1 MASSGALPTY
11 LKYVN
16 GVPVSG
22 ARKTLRLREKY
33 IVVLVLATFLMV
45 CIGAVF
51 YLPELRA
58 SSAFRQIRN
67 AGPDLLFPPPQLDD
81 NVVRHNDVM
90 NEDPHRAEDREK
102 LNQKIQQQLNPAF
115 MQVDKPRVQQSVSS
129 STTKSSVVV
138 PAVQSASAT
147 SKPREESTE
156 HTLVL
161 FPGEPKDPIVRERR
175 NKVRE
180 MMQHAWSNYEQY
192 AWGQNELRPV
202 TKRGHAAGIFGKTS
216 MGATIV
222 DGLDTLYLMGLRDEY
237 RRARNWVAEN
247 LRMDNVNTD
256 ISVFETNIRFI
267 GGLLACYALTGD
279 TMYKEKAD
287 QIAQLLLPAFDTPK
301 GIPHSLINV
310 KTRVSKNYAWAS
322 SGSSILAEFGTMHL
336 EFTYLSDITGNP
348 VYREKVNRI
357 RKVLYELDK
366 PKGLYPNYLNPKTGH
381 WGQHHMSMGA
391 LGDSFYEYLLKAWLQ
406 SNEQDSQ
413 ARLMLIDAVKAI
425 EDRMVQRSKNGLVYL
440 ADIKYDRLEHKMDHL
455 ACFAG
460 GFFALAS
467 AVLPEE
473 KKDRYMQLAKDITHT
488 CHESYDRTPTK
499 LGPESF
505 RFTDTLEARA
515 IKQNERYYIL
525 RPEVIESYFYLWRF
539 TKDPKYREWGWEAVQ
554 ALEKHCRVEGGYTG
568 LKNVY
573 AVDGPKDDVQQSFFL
588 AETLKYLYLLFSDD
602 SLLPL
607 DRWVLNT
614 EAHPLPVRGKNPHYG
629 TAAALA
635 SSS

>member
-1 MASSGALPTY
+1 MASSGVLPTY

-22 ARKTLRLREKY
+22 PRKTLRLREKY
-33 IVVLVLATFLMV
+33 IVVLVLATFSMV
-45 CIGAVF
+45 CLVAFF
-51 YLPELRA
+51 YLPDLRA
-58 SSAFRQIRN
+58 SNAYRQMRD
-67 AGPDLLFPPPQLDD
+67 AGPDLLFPPPQLDE
-81 NVVRHNDVM
+81 NVIRHNDVL

-102 LNQKIQQQLNPAF
+102 LNQKIKLDLDQSK
-115 MQVDKPRVQQSVSS
+115 MQVDKPAVQSGISSTSTKSAVVVVGVSS
-129 STTKSSVVV
+129 SVQPPHAAVWSTTDLSI
-138 PAVQSASAT
+138 
-147 SKPREESTE
+147 
-156 HTLVL
+156 H
-161 FPGEPKDPIVRERR
+161 PGEPKDPVTRERR

-180 MMQHAWSNYEQY
+180 MMQHAWSNYEKY

-202 TKRGHAAGIFGKTS
+202 SKRGHSAGIFGKSS

-222 DGLDTLYLMGLRDEY
+222 DGLDTLYLMGLREEY

-247 LRMDNVNTD
+247 LSIENINSD

-287 QIAQLLLPAFDTPK
+287 KIAQVLLPAFETPK
-301 GIPHSLINV
+301 GIPHSLINI
-310 KTRVSKNYAWAS
+310 KTGVSKNYAWAS

-348 VYREKVNRI
+348 VYRDKVMRI
-357 RKVLYELDK
+357 RKLLHSMEK
-366 PKGLYPNYLNPKTGH
+366 PKGLYPNFLNPKTGH

-406 SNEQDSQ
+406 SDKEDTQ
-413 ARLMLIDAVKAI
+413 AKLMVADAIQAI
-425 EDRMVQRSKNGLVYL
+425 EQHMVQRSKNGLVYL

-460 GFFALAS
+460 GFFGLSAS
-467 AVLPEE
+467 VFPEE
-473 KKDRYMQLAKDITHT
+473 RRDHYMQLAKDITHT

-499 LGPESF
+499 LGPEAF
-505 RFTDTLEARA
+505 RFTDSLEAQA

-539 TKDPKYREWGWEAVQ
+539 TKDPKYRDWAWEAVQ
-554 ALEKHCRVEGGYTG
+554 ALEKHCRVEGGYSG
-568 LKNVY
+568 IRNVY
-573 AVDGPKDDVQQSFFL
+573 ATDGPKDDVQQSFFL
-588 AETLKYLYLLFSDD
+588 AETLKYLYLIFSED

-607 DRWVLNT
+607 DQWVLNT
-614 EAHPLPVRGKNPHYG
+614 EAHPIPIRNKNPHYG
-629 TAAALA
+629 AAAPA
-635 SSS
+635 PTS

>member
-1 MASSGALPTY
+1 MASSGVLPTY

-22 ARKTLRLREKY
+22 PRKTLRLREKY
-33 IVVLVLATFLMV
+33 IVVLVLATFSMV
-45 CIGAVF
+45 CLVAFF
-51 YLPELRA
+51 YLPDLRA
-58 SSAFRQIRN
+58 SNAYRQMRD
-67 AGPDLLFPPPQLDD
+67 AGPDLLFPPPQLDE
-81 NVVRHNDVM
+81 NVIRHNDVL

-102 LNQKIQQQLNPAF
+102 LNQKIKLDLDQSK
-115 MQVDKPRVQQSVSS
+115 MQVDKPAVQPGISSTSTKSAVVVVGVSS
-129 STTKSSVVV
+129 SVQPPHAAVWSTTDLSI
-138 PAVQSASAT
+138 
-147 SKPREESTE
+147 
-156 HTLVL
+156 H
-161 FPGEPKDPIVRERR
+161 PGEPKDPVTRERR

-180 MMQHAWSNYEQY
+180 MMQHAWSNYEKY

-202 TKRGHAAGIFGKTS
+202 SKRGHSAGIFGKSS

-222 DGLDTLYLMGLRDEY
+222 DGLDTLYLMGLREEY

-247 LRMDNVNTD
+247 LSIENINSD

-287 QIAQLLLPAFDTPK
+287 KIAQVLLPAFETPK
-301 GIPHSLINV
+301 GIPHSLINI
-310 KTRVSKNYAWAS
+310 KTGVSKNYAWAS

-348 VYREKVNRI
+348 VYRDKVMRI
-357 RKVLYELDK
+357 RKLLHGMEK
-366 PKGLYPNYLNPKTGH
+366 PKGLYPNFLNPKTGH

-406 SNEQDSQ
+406 SDKEDTQ
-413 ARLMLIDAVKAI
+413 AKLMVADAIQAI
-425 EDRMVQRSKNGLVYL
+425 EQHMVQRSKNGLVYL

-460 GFFALAS
+460 GFFGLSAS
-467 AVLPEE
+467 VFPEE
-473 KKDRYMQLAKDITHT
+473 RRDHYMQLAKDITHT

-499 LGPESF
+499 LGPEAF
-505 RFTDTLEARA
+505 RFTDSLEAQA

-539 TKDPKYREWGWEAVQ
+539 TKDPKYRDWAWEAVQ
-554 ALEKHCRVEGGYTG
+554 ALEKHCRVEGGYSG
-568 LKNVY
+568 IRNVY
-573 AVDGPKDDVQQSFFL
+573 ATDGPKDDVQQSFFL
-588 AETLKYLYLLFSDD
+588 AETLKYLYLIFSED

-607 DRWVLNT
+607 DQWVLNT
-614 EAHPLPVRGKNPHYG
+614 EAHPIPIRNKNPHYG
-629 TAAALA
+629 AAAPA
-635 SSS
+635 PTS